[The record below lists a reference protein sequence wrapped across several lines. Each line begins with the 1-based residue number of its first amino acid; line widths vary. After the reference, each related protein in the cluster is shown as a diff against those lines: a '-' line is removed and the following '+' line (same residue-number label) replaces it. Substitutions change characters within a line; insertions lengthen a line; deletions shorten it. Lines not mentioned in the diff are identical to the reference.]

1 MTIFNY
7 SVNYFDVIIAGI
19 LLIFGIVGA
28 KRGIFITL
36 VNFIRYVVG
45 FFLCIFCADRLPVPI
60 YNTFVK
66 EQLENYIKQK
76 IVTSSNIDEIYSNFN
91 NAVSSMPSFLKQD
104 LNGLKI
110 DFSSDK
116 IVQSLMDEAFEPI
129 VLGLIK
135 VAVFIAVFVLFF
147 GITGIIIHSIKKKK
161 NNKSKNEKKKNP
173 LSVANGLIGFVFGL
187 FKGALVVFVLI
198 SITTYL
204 IGVPSL
210 ADNSFI
216 NTASDSSLYQ
226 LLLDYNP
233 FNVITE
239 GIL

>member
-66 EQLENYIKQK
+66 DQLENYINQK

-110 DFSSDK
+110 DFVND
-116 IVQSLMDEAFEPI
+116 IDVH
-129 VLGLIK
+129 
-135 VAVFIAVFVLFF
+135 F
-147 GITGIIIHSIKKKK
+147 GSIKETPVYYQTDSIR
-161 NNKSKNEKKKNP
+161 NI
-173 LSVANGLIGFVFGL
+173 LSR
-187 FKGALVVFVLI
+187 
-198 SITTYL
+198 
-204 IGVPSL
+204 
-210 ADNSFI
+210 
-216 NTASDSSLYQ
+216 ASVD
-226 LLLDYNP
+226 P
-233 FNVITE
+233 RC
-239 GIL
+239 